1 MPTPQEDSDSDGM
14 EFTILKPSQM
24 RGRKDILEMMNAAN
38 CNGAQKAHLQ
48 ARGSEENEAMPS
60 LYKQFAP
67 PPRPKRT

>member
-1 MPTPQEDSDSDGM
+1 M

-24 RGRKDILEMMNAAN
+24 KGRKDILEMMNTAN
-38 CNGAQKAHLQ
+38 RNGVQKAHLHT
-48 ARGSEENEAMPS
+48 RESEENEAMPS